1 MIRNLFAVLVFSFV
15 LSSCG
20 PSDFE
25 KQKLAF
31 EQQKYKDEQA
41 AKAEAARKEEQD
53 KQEQTDRWRLCR
65 AAAQGEY
72 ESDFSEWGEPVPGKP
87 GIRSGPTNQMKDMK
101 DRLQRQ
107 NEECDR
113 KFPKG
118 VSY

>member
-1 MIRNLFAVLVFSFV
+1 MMKNLLVALVLSLV

-31 EQQKYKDEQA
+31 EEQKYKDEQA
-41 AKAEAARKEEQD
+41 AKAEAAQKEEED
-53 KQEQTDRWRLCR
+53 KKEQTQRWSSCR
-65 AAAQGEY
+65 IAAQDEY
-72 ESDFSEWGEPVPGKP
+72 DSDFSTWGQPVPGKP
-87 GIRSGPTNQMKDMK
+87 GIRNGPASQMKDMK
-101 DRLQRQ
+101 DRLERQ